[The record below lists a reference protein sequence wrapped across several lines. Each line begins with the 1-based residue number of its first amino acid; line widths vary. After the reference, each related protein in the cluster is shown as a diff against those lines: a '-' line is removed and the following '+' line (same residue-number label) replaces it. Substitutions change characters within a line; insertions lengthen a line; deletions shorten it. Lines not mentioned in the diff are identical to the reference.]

1 MFEEYYSEPSE
12 LGMLVIEKL
21 LLPDVIKDTCI
32 ETIWHLEATTEDWNF
47 NLSSALKYLWRL
59 GQKQG
64 SSVQSDIRK
73 ALVYLDWE
81 FDQTDNPHLVRSLAI
96 AISVAR
102 GIEDKLISNN

>member
-1 MFEEYYSEPSE
+1 MFEPYYKDPSP

-21 LLPDVIKDTCI
+21 LLPDVMRETCV

-59 GQKQG
+59 GQKDG
-64 SSVQSDIRK
+64 VTTESDIRK

-81 FDQTDNPHLVRSLAI
+81 FGQTDNPHLVRSLAI

-102 GIEDKLISNN
+102 NIEDQLVKAN